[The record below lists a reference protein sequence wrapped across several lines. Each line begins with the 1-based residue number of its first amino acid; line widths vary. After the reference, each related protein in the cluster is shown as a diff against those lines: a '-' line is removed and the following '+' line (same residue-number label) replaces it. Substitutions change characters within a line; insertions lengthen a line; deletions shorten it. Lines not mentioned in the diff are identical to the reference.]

1 MYGNIRYSPRSSSL
15 GKEVFAMGTIPSNT
29 PSLLPFDP
37 SYTAA
42 QIRDIL
48 DREANVNERTLRT
61 DRHPIADGVILTEKA
76 Y

>member
-1 MYGNIRYSPRSSSL
+1 
-15 GKEVFAMGTIPSNT
+15 MGTIPSNT

-48 DREANVNERTLRT
+48 DRGANVNERTLRT

-76 Y
+76 C